1 MGKLKSF
8 KTYTEERI
16 NGIVIAFGNFQ
27 PPSIAHE
34 KLLERVSSLATG
46 NKYAIYTYQTYEG
59 TLIENPIPYDKK
71 VKYLRKFF
79 PKHGRNIIEDSS
91 IQSIEDAV
99 SKLKDQGYNKI
110 SIVCTS
116 LAESR
121 YCKNLNDES
130 VTVVPLFECNYTEIE
145 SQLIECV
152 KNNELEK
159 FSKQTP
165 KGFGDVQELF
175 NVIRSGMGLK
185 ESHSFRK
192 HIQLDPVSEQR
203 EAYIQGQLFSVND
216 RVNIIGSDLSG
227 IVSRCG
233 PNYII
238 VEASDGKSYRKWLNA
253 VEKN

>member
-8 KTYTEERI
+8 KTYTEERT

-34 KLLERVSSLATG
+34 KLFERVSVLASG
-46 NKYAIYTYQTYEG
+46 NKYAIYTYPAYD
-59 TLIENPIPYDKK
+59 LVENPISYDKK

-79 PKHGRNIIEDSS
+79 PKHGRNIIEDAAV
-91 IQSIEDAV
+91 QCIEDAI

-116 LAESR
+116 IAEAR
-121 YCKNLNDES
+121 YCKNLNDPIVS
-130 VTVVPLFECNYTEIE
+130 VVPFFESNYTEIE

-152 KNNELEK
+152 KNNDLEK

-185 ESHSFRK
+185 ESHNFRK

-203 EAYIQGQLFSVND
+203 EAYIQGKLFSVND
-216 RVNIIGSDLSG
+216 VVKITESNEVVTIHE
-227 IVSRCG
+227 CG
-233 PNYII
+233 PNFVI
-238 VEASDGKSYRKWLNA
+238 VKNKDNKLQRKWLTAISKIN
-253 VEKN
+253 